1 MKESLFLSDAALQ
14 GDKVYRLTGWDND
27 NISIELSRMVI
38 NQDNAK
44 NTFFQPDLEYRV
56 EEDDDAISNSFSL

>member
-14 GDKVYRLTGWDND
+14 GDKVYRLTGRDND
-27 NISIELSRMVI
+27 NISIELSRTVI
-38 NQDNAK
+38 NQENAK
-44 NTFFQPDLEYRV
+44 KTFFQPDLEFRV